1 MQSATLVFQNKDTFS
16 RKPAIV
22 DGVCHDSMHAVAE
35 RDFQNL
41 QGVCRASDSLVLRAW
56 SASVRTRSSSAHS
69 RQRAKR
75 AADGVASNSDSIIS
89 SRPVDQI
96 CPRAT
101 CRPAWAG
108 PYWEVEPRYRL
119 CSGTRPGFGF
129 RGLLPSDARL
139 KSSLG
144 FAHFGLLPLSWK
156 DPFETSGFSLPASPS
171 RWWML
176 QSAYQTQVQGRKS
189 HRPNCEEQHL
199 REVRRSSTHGQT
211 LHPVRCADEAVVSAE
226 ICELPPEDL
235 GALQRDQGSC
245 VVHWP
250 RSCHP
255 LFRGGWPGCLRRNRC
270 SWPGLIA
277 ASVGNSLWPPLR

>member
-1 MQSATLVFQNKDTFS
+1 MPCGARRPRPSRSGVRCVLMQSATLAFQDKDTFS
-16 RKPAIV
+16 RIPTV
-22 DGVCHDSMHAVAE
+22 VYGVCHDSVNEVAE

-41 QGVCRASDSLVLRAW
+41 QGVCRASDSLVLSAW

-75 AADGVASNSDSIIS
+75 AAEGVASNSDSIIS

-96 CPRAT
+96 CPRDT
-101 CRPAWAG
+101 CRPAWAV

-176 QSAYQTQVQGRKS
+176 QSAYQTKCRVES
-189 HRPNCEEQHL
+189 HI
-199 REVRRSSTHGQT
+199 VRIVRSSIFARSGEARPMGKHSTRCDAQT
-211 LHPVRCADEAVVSAE
+211 KP
-226 ICELPPEDL
+226 
-235 GALQRDQGSC
+235 
-245 VVHWP
+245 W
-250 RSCHP
+250 
-255 LFRGGWPGCLRRNRC
+255 
-270 SWPGLIA
+270 
-277 ASVGNSLWPPLR
+277 